1 MHLAQ
6 VTQKDTEGRMQLRL
20 LAQQKAEHAWAL
32 LDDAE
37 NRLWIEQA
45 DYNEGSLV
53 LVELSPLRQ
62 IQQIQDAT
70 HWILALV
77 EQYLTVG
84 MTPVLLQEEVQ
95 RAEQWRQSLTLKS
108 QELGRRALEIEARRD
123 QIQELEENL
132 KIEKEKL
139 EQMAA
144 QVRAN
149 LNGKPCP
156 PPEPES

>member
-1 MHLAQ
+1 
-6 VTQKDTEGRMQLRL
+6 MQLRL
-20 LAQQKAEHAWAL
+20 LAQQKAEYAWAL
-32 LDDAE
+32 LDDTE
-37 NRLWIEQA
+37 NHLWIEQA
-45 DYNEGSLV
+45 EYNEGALL

-70 HWILALV
+70 HWVLDVV

-84 MTPVLLQEEVQ
+84 MTPMLLQEEVQ

-149 LNGKPCP
+149 LNGKSCS
-156 PPEPES
+156 PPETEAES

>member
-1 MHLAQ
+1 
-6 VTQKDTEGRMQLRL
+6 MQLRL

-32 LDDAE
+32 LDDPE
-37 NRLWIEQA
+37 NRLWTEQA
-45 DYNEGSLV
+45 DYNEGALV

-70 HWILALV
+70 CWVLDIVKH
-77 EQYLTVG
+77 YLGTG
-84 MTPVLLQEEVQ
+84 MTPTLLEEEVQ
-95 RAEQWRQSLTLKS
+95 RAEQWRQSLTLKN
-108 QELGRRALEIEARRD
+108 QELNRRVLEIEARRD

-144 QVRAN
+144 QFRAN
-149 LNGKPCP
+149 LNGKHDEP
-156 PPEPES
+156 PTES

>member
-1 MHLAQ
+1 
-6 VTQKDTEGRMQLRL
+6 MQLRL

-32 LDDAE
+32 LDDPE
-37 NRLWIEQA
+37 NHLWIEEA
-45 DYNEGSLV
+45 DYNEGALV

-70 HWILALV
+70 HWVLEVVKHHLS
-77 EQYLTVG
+77 TG
-84 MTPVLLQEEVQ
+84 MTPALLEEEVQ

-108 QELGRRALEIEARRD
+108 QELNRRVLEIEARRD

-144 QVRAN
+144 QFRAN
-149 LNGKPCP
+149 LNGKHDESS
-156 PPEPES
+156 PEPESEP